1 MNFLIDECLSPRL
14 VTLLNESGHEAVH
27 VVDSGL
33 QGRPDVEVMIR
44 ANTESRVL
52 VSADTDFGEL
62 LVRNAAVLPS
72 VIIFRGWTGQTNEQA
87 DLILGNL
94 ESIIEDLRAGS
105 IVVIT
110 PDRIRVRR
118 LGLDSPDP

>member
-1 MNFLIDECLSPRL
+1 
-14 VTLLNESGHEAVH
+14 
-27 VVDSGL
+27 
-33 QGRPDVEVMIR
+33 
-44 ANTESRVL
+44 
-52 VSADTDFGEL
+52 
-62 LVRNAAVLPS
+62 VLPS